1 MRFITIADT
10 YLQRIIHWCLKKVAT
25 IFSILIALSFIALF
39 FTEPFEYDDGLFDI
53 DKFEILSIV
62 LFVILTW
69 RFFKK
74 ARISELKIW
83 YSIKR
88 YALILTLNT
97 LIPLAIIG
105 FILIIKLDQTG
116 TLTMSFLDDINDI
129 SLFIWFISIFIS
141 IYSFSPIP
149 EITII
154 KDRKKQTKLEDLQDN
169 NDIKANSKNT
179 NITTNED
186 NSK

>member
-1 MRFITIADT
+1 MRYITIADT

-39 FTEPFEYDDGLFDI
+39 FTEPFEYDDGLFDV
-53 DKFEILSIV
+53 DRFEIISII

-74 ARISELKIW
+74 AKVYEFKIW

-97 LIPLAIIG
+97 LISLAIMG

-116 TLTMSFLDDINDI
+116 TLTMSFLDKINDI
-129 SLFIWFISIFIS
+129 SLFFWFISIFIT
-141 IYSFSPIP
+141 IYSFTPLPKTTITACHKKSNTQDKKSPI
-149 EITII
+149 E
-154 KDRKKQTKLEDLQDN
+154 
-169 NDIKANSKNT
+169 NT

-186 NSK
+186 N

>member
-25 IFSILIALSFIALF
+25 IFSILTALSFITLF
-39 FTEPFEYDDGLFDI
+39 FTEPFEYDDGLFDV
-53 DKFEILSIV
+53 DRFEIISII

-74 ARISELKIW
+74 AKVYEFKIW

-97 LIPLAIIG
+97 LISLAIMG
-105 FILIIKLDQTG
+105 FILIIKLDQAG
-116 TLTMSFLDDINDI
+116 TLTMSFLDKINDI
-129 SLFIWFISIFIS
+129 SLFFWFISIFIT
-141 IYSFSPIP
+141 IYSFTPIPKTTITAHHKKSNKKENTQDKKSPI
-149 EITII
+149 E
-154 KDRKKQTKLEDLQDN
+154 
-169 NDIKANSKNT
+169 NT

-186 NSK
+186 N

>member
-1 MRFITIADT
+1 MRYITIADT

-39 FTEPFEYDDGLFDI
+39 FTEPFEYDDGLFDV
-53 DKFEILSIV
+53 DRFEIISII

-74 ARISELKIW
+74 AKVYEFKIW

-97 LIPLAIIG
+97 LISLAIMG

-116 TLTMSFLDDINDI
+116 TLTMSFLDEINDI
-129 SLFIWFISIFIS
+129 SLFFWFISIFIT
-141 IYSFSPIP
+141 IYSFTPLPKVTITACQTKSNKKENPQNKKSPI
-149 EITII
+149 EN
-154 KDRKKQTKLEDLQDN
+154 TK
-169 NDIKANSKNT
+169 
-179 NITTNED
+179 ITTNED
-186 NSK
+186 N

>member
-10 YLQRIIHWCLKKVAT
+10 YLQQIIHWCLKKVAT

-39 FTEPFEYDDGLFDI
+39 FTEPFEYDDGLFDV
-53 DKFEILSIV
+53 DRFEIISII

-74 ARISELKIW
+74 ATVYEFKTW

-88 YALILTLNT
+88 YSLILTLNT
-97 LIPLAIIG
+97 LISLAIMG
-105 FILIIKLDQTG
+105 GILIIKLDQTG
-116 TLTMSFLDDINDI
+116 TLTMSFLDEINDI
-129 SLFIWFISIFIS
+129 SLFFWFISIFIT
-141 IYSFSPIP
+141 IYSFTPLP
-149 EITII
+149 KTTITACH
-154 KDRKKQTKLEDLQDN
+154 KKSNTQDKKSSIEN
-169 NDIKANSKNT
+169 I

-186 NSK
+186 N

>member
-1 MRFITIADT
+1 
-10 YLQRIIHWCLKKVAT
+10 
-25 IFSILIALSFIALF
+25 
-39 FTEPFEYDDGLFDI
+39 
-53 DKFEILSIV
+53 
-62 LFVILTW
+62 
-69 RFFKK
+69 
-74 ARISELKIW
+74 
-83 YSIKR
+83 
-88 YALILTLNT
+88 
-97 LIPLAIIG
+97 
-105 FILIIKLDQTG
+105 
-116 TLTMSFLDDINDI
+116 MSFLDDINDI

>member
-1 MRFITIADT
+1 MRYITIADT

-39 FTEPFEYDDGLFDI
+39 FEPFEYDDGLFDV
-53 DKFEILSIV
+53 DRFEIISII

-74 ARISELKIW
+74 AKVYKFKIW

-97 LIPLAIIG
+97 LISLAIMG

-116 TLTMSFLDDINDI
+116 TLTMSFLDEINDI
-129 SLFIWFISIFIS
+129 SLFFWFISIFIT
-141 IYSFSPIP
+141 IYSFTPLPKTTITACHKKSNTQDKKSPI
-149 EITII
+149 E
-154 KDRKKQTKLEDLQDN
+154 
-169 NDIKANSKNT
+169 NT

-186 NSK
+186 N